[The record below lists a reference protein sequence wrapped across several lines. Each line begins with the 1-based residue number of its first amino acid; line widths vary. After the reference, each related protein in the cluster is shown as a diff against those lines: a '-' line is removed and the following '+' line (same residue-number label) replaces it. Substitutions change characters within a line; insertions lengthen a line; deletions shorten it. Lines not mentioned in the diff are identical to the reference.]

1 MTRSVNEALAP
12 PAQDLAARRQV
23 WGAMSEMFLDTDVAQ
38 FREHTAT
45 LLASSPY
52 SLAQLDTI
60 LRDEVNPACRYNFV
74 LVAGE
79 WAGFD
84 VDALQV
90 RILARA
96 HSRFAFLRW
105 LNPAERWMPVAE
117 EWQQT
122 RQRVAAIRDGNT

>member
-1 MTRSVNEALAP
+1 MTRPANEALAP

-38 FREHTAT
+38 FRQHTAAQ
-45 LLASSPY
+45 LASSPY
-52 SLAQLDTI
+52 SLAQLDAI
-60 LRDEVNPACRYNFV
+60 LRAEVNPVCRFNFV

-79 WAGFD
+79 WAGFG

-96 HSRFAFLRW
+96 NARFAFLRW

-117 EWQQT
+117 EWRQT
-122 RQRVAAIRDGNT
+122 RQLVAAIRGRDL